1 MKAYLVSSNPHK
13 LDEISMLLPEG
24 FELDIITSI
33 APEREIVEDA
43 KTFYGNSLIKIE
55 AYRSCGVP
63 LLADD
68 SGLVIDALDGF
79 PGIAS
84 ARFMEG
90 SPYSDKMRELL
101 IRLEGIRESERTA
114 RFVCAA
120 LFYNPCDNSIIGVEG
135 KVEGTIA
142 FEISG
147 KEGFGYD
154 PIFIPL
160 GYDRTFGELGYSV
173 KSRLSHRARAFTHLL
188 SLVSLCSVRG

>member
-1 MKAYLVSSNPHK
+1 MKVYLVSSNPHK
-13 LDEISMLLPEG
+13 LEEISMVLPEG
-24 FELDIITSI
+24 LELDIITSI
-33 APEREIVEDA
+33 APAQEIVEDA

-79 PGIAS
+79 PGVGS
-84 ARFMEG
+84 ARFMED
-90 SPYSDKMRELL
+90 SPYSEKMRELL
-101 IRLEGIRESERTA
+101 IRLEGIKESERTA

-120 LFYNPCDNSIIGVEG
+120 LFYNPYDNSIIGVEG

-142 FEISG
+142 FELSG
-147 KEGFGYD
+147 EEGFGYD
-154 PIFIPL
+154 PIFIPS
-160 GYDRTFGELGYSV
+160 GYDRTFGVLGYPV

-188 SLVSLCSVRG
+188 SLVSLYNVKE